1 MCEIYLSRDIF
12 LYSTNTQASEL
23 ILTQSYQMF
32 TYING
37 FKKFW
42 GDWTTLFD
50 RSDPSGISL
59 VLLIIFILCVLSLC
73 QCIVVIV
80 IAMHP
85 N

>member
-1 MCEIYLSRDIF
+1 MCEIYLSLDIF

-37 FKKFW
+37 LKKFW
-42 GDWTTLFD
+42 GEWTTLFD
-50 RSDPSGISL
+50 RSDPSVISL